1 MHDGFHV
8 YHFYVPHHWNE
19 DDCENHLGR
28 KTHVS
33 SNGYSNRKH
42 GLIKEIIKCLMKHQ
56 LSLAYYMCGIFRS
69 PSWATSWSLLSEDG
83 SHCTCPLP
91 TDGPCL
97 VEQNKKKK
105 SSPTRALSSINAC
118 THKVTGSPTSET
130 SEIFSSAL
138 RRAPSCSYSKIEV
151 NN

>member
-8 YHFYVPHHWNE
+8 YHFSVPHHWNE

-83 SHCTCPLP
+83 SHCMCPLP

-105 SSPTRALSSINAC
+105 NLFQPGHFHQLMHAHIKSQAHQHLR
-118 THKVTGSPTSET
+118 HQK
-130 SEIFSSAL
+130 FSQVL
-138 RRAPSCSYSKIEV
+138 
-151 NN
+151 